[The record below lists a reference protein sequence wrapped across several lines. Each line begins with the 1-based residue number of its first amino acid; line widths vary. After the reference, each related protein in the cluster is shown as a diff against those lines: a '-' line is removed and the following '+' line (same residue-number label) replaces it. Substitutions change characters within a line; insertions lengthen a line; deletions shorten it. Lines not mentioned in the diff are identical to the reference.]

1 MWDPL
6 HLIATAVLVA
16 ATQGMAV
23 PGSETADPPREIS
36 ALQMVWQVE
45 RNAGSASGTRSCAVI
60 SRGGDVVA
68 RLGDLRQGPPP
79 AWSVVVGFDNEPG
92 SLRYLRIN
100 DSYFTSDKPSFHG
113 SEADAIVALLKGP
126 GVFAFEWARRPDYA
140 KRQGLF
146 GTGDFAAKAAACEDW
161 MKGRRA

>member
-1 MWDPL
+1 MWDPMQ
-6 HLIATAVLVA
+6 LIATAVLVV
-16 ATQGMAV
+16 ATPVMAV
-23 PGSETADPPREIS
+23 PGFGTAGAPREIS
-36 ALQMVWQVE
+36 ALPMIWQVE
-45 RNAGSASGTRSCAVI
+45 RNPGSAPGTRNCAVI

-68 RLGDLRQGPPP
+68 RLCEPRQGPPP
-79 AWSVVVGFDNEPG
+79 VWSVVVGFDNQPG

-100 DSYFTSDKPSFHG
+100 DRYFTSDAPSFHG
-113 SEADAIVALLKGP
+113 SEADAIVALLETP

-146 GTGDFAAKAAACEDW
+146 GTGDFAAKAAECEDW